1 MASFSTPAITLRR
14 IQHGDFDV
22 ILNCFTLAHGKISI
36 IAKYAK
42 KSTRRFGGVLE
53 LFSLLQLQCSA
64 GRGLPVLQEAELKQ
78 PYAGIRGN
86 FRKTAFASYWA
97 ELINLWMEENVANPA
112 LFNLLA
118 HVLSEL
124 DGGDAA
130 DAAVLNL
137 LFQVRFMALAG
148 FLPELTACCACG
160 CQLEQ
165 IQGRGLRIDPARGGA
180 VCGRCGGAGVSLGEL
195 TKGTLK
201 LLQWLS
207 CSDLTQARRVRFSP
221 AAVAESTVF
230 LETFVP
236 YHLGKIPRS
245 LKFLREIR

>member
-14 IQHGDFDV
+14 IQHGDFDL
-22 ILNCFTLAHGKISI
+22 ILNCFTLARGKMSV

-78 PYAGIRGN
+78 PHAGIRGN
-86 FRKTAFASYWA
+86 FRKTAYASYWA
-97 ELINLWMEENVANPA
+97 ELVNLWMEENVANPA

-118 HVLSEL
+118 HVLAEL
-124 DGGDAA
+124 DGSDAP
-130 DAAVLNL
+130 DVVVLNL

-148 FLPELTACCACG
+148 FLPELSACCACG
-160 CQLEQ
+160 CQLERLRS
-165 IQGRGLRIDPARGGA
+165 RGLRIDPARGGA
-180 VCGRCGGAGVSLGEL
+180 LCARCGGPEGGPGEL
-195 TKGTLK
+195 SKGTLK

-207 CSDLTQARRVRFSP
+207 CSDLAQAGRARFSP
-221 AAVAESTVF
+221 AAVAESTAF
-230 LETFVP
+230 LEAFVP
-236 YHLGKIPRS
+236 YHLGKTPRS

>member
-22 ILNCFTLAHGKISI
+22 ILNCFTLARGKMSV

-86 FRKTAFASYWA
+86 YRKTAYASYWA

-118 HVLSEL
+118 HVLTEL
-124 DGGDAA
+124 DGSDAA

-160 CQLEQ
+160 CGLEQ
-165 IQGRGLRIDPARGGA
+165 LQNRGLRIDPVRGGA
-180 VCGRCGGAGVSLGEL
+180 VCGRCGGAGNSLGEL
-195 TKGTLK
+195 AKGTLK
-201 LLQWLS
+201 LLQWLG
-207 CSDLTQARRVRFSP
+207 CSDLAQARRVRFSA

-236 YHLGKIPRS
+236 YHLGKTPRS
-245 LKFLREIR
+245 LKFLREVR

>member
-22 ILNCFTLAHGKISI
+22 ILNCFTLARGKMSV

-78 PYAGIRGN
+78 PFAGIRGN
-86 FRKTAFASYWA
+86 YRKTAYASYWA

-118 HVLSEL
+118 HVLTEL

-160 CQLEQ
+160 CELEQ
-165 IQGRGLRIDPARGGA
+165 LQNRGLRIDPVRGGA
-180 VCGRCGGAGVSLGEL
+180 VCGRCGGAGNTLGEL
-195 TKGTLK
+195 AKGTLK
-201 LLQWLS
+201 LLQWLG
-207 CSDLTQARRVRFSP
+207 CSDLTQARRVRFSA

-236 YHLGKIPRS
+236 YHLGKTPRS
-245 LKFLREIR
+245 LKFLREVR